1 MHHRAKKFAS
11 HQALRGKMVTHRLL
25 ADTVAAHGVITH
37 HNDQRLEIPAIIIAE
52 KKTISQ
58 PYVKARRSQALVR
71 ETIQTLCTMYQ
82 GASKMRQRARLS
94 VYWPH
99 MDVDIANAA
108 ATCEDCISLL
118 PFLPAEPLISNE
130 PATRPFDFL
139 HADLGRDDGR
149 YFLVIVD
156 QFSSWSHVVVFPDK
170 NTSARRLIDA
180 FRQFFMD

>member
-1 MHHRAKKFAS
+1 
-11 HQALRGKMVTHRLL
+11 MVTHRLL

-99 MDVDIANAA
+99 MNVDIANAA